1 MIQPIILPA
10 GATLLTERRRGS
22 PSFAFSIWFPVGSRN
37 EAPDERGFVHFA
49 EHMLFKG
56 SHRRDALSL
65 WRAIERTGGYA
76 NGFTERDAMC
86 VYCCVPAADWRLA
99 VSLLSEAAF
108 ASSFP
113 PEEFEKEKQVI
124 LAEIEQVEDD
134 IEETGYDAFLKRFWP
149 GHPASLPIAGCLDE
163 VRAIRR
169 EALVAFCRET
179 LSPSRAIIAVSG
191 DVEAAELADA
201 VDEAIADSLRIAGRP
216 APGAAAAAPGAAAAA
231 ARRLSEPGAP
241 IAKAFRGF
249 TRAPSAQIYYFDAL
263 QIEAPFAG
271 DDFFALSLVNGTL
284 GEASTSRLFQRVRE
298 QLGLAY
304 TVQSSLAFSRTEAV
318 LAIQAVTGNGNFR
331 ACAAAIDEE
340 TDRLFRDG
348 LTEEEFA
355 EAKSRLVGS
364 FALSQ
369 EDPESRVRRLA
380 NWYIEEGY
388 VPGLDEER
396 GRCAALGMDDA
407 ANALRR
413 LACAPRARYAYGSIR
428 AGTARAAALEEL

>member
-10 GATLLTERRRGS
+10 GATLLSERRRGS
-22 PSFAFSIWFPVGSRN
+22 PSFAFSIWFPIGSRN
-37 EAPDERGFVHFA
+37 EAPDQRGFVHFA

-56 SHRRDALSL
+56 SFRRDALSL

-99 VSLLSEAAF
+99 VSLMTEAVF

-113 PEEFEKEKQVI
+113 PEEFEKERQVI

-134 IEETGYDAFLKRFWP
+134 VEETGYDAFLKRFWP
-149 GHPASLPIAGCLDE
+149 GHPASLPIAGSLGE
-163 VRAIRR
+163 VRAIKRDVL
-169 EALVAFCRET
+169 AAFCLEN
-179 LSPSRAIIAVSG
+179 LSPARSIIAVSG
-191 DVEAAELADA
+191 DVEDAPLAAAI
-201 VDEAIADSLRIAGRP
+201 DEAIADSLRIAGRL
-216 APGAAAAAPGAAAAA
+216 ALDGAVQAGEAAE
-231 ARRLSEPGAP
+231 RRTRDPGAP
-241 IAKAFRGF
+241 AAKAFRGF

-263 QIEAPFAG
+263 QMEAPFG
-271 DDFFALSLVNGTL
+271 GSDFFALSLVNGTL

-304 TVQSSLAFSRTEAV
+304 TIQSTLAFSRTEAV

-340 TDRLFRDG
+340 TERLFRDG
-348 LTEEEFA
+348 LGAEEFD
-355 EAKSRLVGS
+355 EAKSRLIGS

-380 NWYIEEGY
+380 NWFIEEGY
-388 VPGLDEER
+388 VPDLEEER
-396 GRCAALGMDDA
+396 GRYAALTMADA
-407 ANALRR
+407 AKALER
-413 LACAPRARYAYGSIR
+413 LASATRARYAYGSIR
-428 AGTARAAALEEL
+428 AGTAKAAALEEL

>member
-10 GATLLTERRRGS
+10 GATLLSERRRGS

-56 SHRRDALSL
+56 SCRRDALSL

-108 ASSFP
+108 APSFP
-113 PEEFEKEKQVI
+113 PEEFDKEKQVI

-134 IEETGYDAFLKRFWP
+134 VEETGYDAFLKHFWP
-149 GHPASLPIAGCLDE
+149 GHPASLPIAGSLDE

-169 EALVAFCRET
+169 EALAAFCRET

-191 DVEAAELADA
+191 DVDADVLAAAA
-201 VDEAIADSLRIAGRP
+201 GEAIADALSFAGRQ
-216 APGAAAAAPGAAAAA
+216 AQGEAG
-231 ARRLSEPGAP
+231 ARRLREPGAP
-241 IAKAFRGF
+241 AAKAFRGF
-249 TRAPSAQIYYFDAL
+249 TRASSAQIYYFDAF

-271 DDFFALSLVNGTL
+271 SDFFALSLVNGIL

-340 TDRLFRDG
+340 TERLFRDG

-388 VPGLDEER
+388 VPDLDEER
-396 GRCAALGMDDA
+396 GRCEALGMDDA
-407 ANALRR
+407 ARALKR
-413 LACAPRARYAYGSIR
+413 LACAARARYAYGSIR
-428 AGTARAAALEEL
+428 AGTARAAALQEL

>member
-1 MIQPIILPA
+1 
-10 GATLLTERRRGS
+10 
-22 PSFAFSIWFPVGSRN
+22 
-37 EAPDERGFVHFA
+37 
-49 EHMLFKG
+49 MLFKG
-56 SHRRDALSL
+56 SYRRDALSL

-99 VSLLSEAAF
+99 VSLMTEAVF

-113 PEEFEKEKQVI
+113 AEEFEKERQVI

-134 IEETGYDAFLKRFWP
+134 VEETGYDAFLKRFWP
-149 GHPASLPIAGCLDE
+149 GHPASLPIAGSLDE
-163 VRAIRR
+163 VKAVKR
-169 EALVAFCRET
+169 EALAAFCQEN

-191 DVEAAELADA
+191 DVEDAPLAAAIDETITDA
-201 VDEAIADSLRIAGRP
+201 LRIAGRL
-216 APGAAAAAPGAAAAA
+216 APGEAAAAPASTQAGGAAAERR
-231 ARRLSEPGAP
+231 AREPGAP
-241 IAKAFRGF
+241 SAKAFRGF

-271 DDFFALSLVNGTL
+271 SDFFALSLVNGTL

-304 TVQSSLAFSRTEAV
+304 TVQSTLAFSRTEVV

-340 TDRLFRDG
+340 TERLFREG
-348 LTEEEFA
+348 LGAEEFD
-355 EAKSRLVGS
+355 EAKSRLIGS

-380 NWYIEEGY
+380 NWFIEEGY
-388 VPGLDEER
+388 VPELEEER
-396 GRCAALGMDDA
+396 GRYAALTMADA
-407 ANALRR
+407 AKALER
-413 LACAPRARYAYGSIR
+413 LACATRARYAYGSIR
-428 AGTARAAALEEL
+428 AGTAKAAALEEL

>member
-1 MIQPIILPA
+1 MIKPIILPA
-10 GATLLTERRRGS
+10 GATLLSERRRGS
-22 PSFAFSIWFPVGSRN
+22 PSFAFSIWFPIGSRN
-37 EAPDERGFVHFA
+37 EAPEERGFVHFA

-56 SHRRDALSL
+56 SFRRDALSL

-86 VYCCVPAADWRLA
+86 LYCCVPSADWRLA
-99 VSLLSEAAF
+99 VSLMVEAAF

-113 PEEFEKEKQVI
+113 PDEFEKERQVV

-149 GHPASLPIAGCLDE
+149 GHPASLPIAGSLDE

-169 EALVAFCRET
+169 DALAAFCREA
-179 LSPSRAIIAVSG
+179 LSPPWAIIAVSG
-191 DVEAAELADA
+191 DVDDAALASAIEEAVED
-201 VDEAIADSLRIAGRP
+201 AGRLAGGFAPP
-216 APGAAAAAPGAAAAA
+216 ARPSAAAGGGPIREPRPPV
-231 ARRLSEPGAP
+231 ARV
-241 IAKAFRGF
+241 FRGY
-249 TRAPSAQIYYFDAL
+249 TRAPSAQIYYFDAAQL
-263 QIEAPFAG
+263 EAPFAAE
-271 DDFFALSLVNGTL
+271 DFFALSLVNGTL

-304 TVQSSLAFSRTEAV
+304 TVQSSIAFSKTEAV
-318 LAIQAVTGNGNFR
+318 LAIQAVTGNGHFR

-348 LTEEEFA
+348 LGEGEFA
-355 EAKSRLVGS
+355 EAKSRLTGG

-380 NWYIEEGY
+380 NWFIEEGY
-388 VPGLDEER
+388 VPDVEEER
-396 GRCAALGMDDA
+396 ARYAALTMDDA
-407 ANALRR
+407 ARAIRR

>member
-10 GATLLTERRRGS
+10 GSTLLSERRRGS
-22 PSFAFSIWFPVGSRN
+22 PSFAFSIWFPIGSRN

-56 SHRRDALSL
+56 GFRRDALSL

-86 VYCCVPAADWRLA
+86 LYCCLPAPDWRLA
-99 VSLLSEAAF
+99 VSLMVEAAF

-113 PEEFEKEKQVI
+113 PEEFEKERQVI

-134 IEETGYDAFLKRFWP
+134 VEETGYDAFLKRFWP
-149 GHPASLPIAGCLDE
+149 GHPASLPIAGSLDE
-163 VRAIRR
+163 VGAIRR
-169 EALVAFCRET
+169 DALAAFCRDT
-179 LSPSRAIIAVSG
+179 LIPSRAIIAVSG
-191 DVEAAELADA
+191 DVESAPLAAAI
-201 VDEAIADSLRIAGRP
+201 DEAISDALRIAGRP
-216 APGAAAAAPGAAAAA
+216 AAVAMP
-231 ARRLSEPGAP
+231 RLSEPGAP
-241 IAKAFRGF
+241 VAKAFRGF

-271 DDFFALSLVNGTL
+271 DDFFALSLVNGIL

-304 TVQSSLAFSRTEAV
+304 TVQSSISFSRTEAL
-318 LAIQAVTGNGNFR
+318 LAIQAITGNGNFR
-331 ACAAAIDEE
+331 ACAAAIDQE
-340 TDRLFRDG
+340 TERLFTEG
-348 LTEEEFA
+348 LGEEEFA
-355 EAKSRLVGS
+355 EAKSRLIGS

-380 NWYIEEGY
+380 NWFIEEGY
-388 VPGLDEER
+388 IPDLAEER
-396 GRCAALGMDDA
+396 ESYAALAMDSA
-407 ANALRR
+407 AKALER
-413 LACAPRARYAYGSIR
+413 LARATRARYAYGSIR
-428 AGTARAAALEEL
+428 AGTAKAAALEEL

>member
-10 GATLLTERRRGS
+10 GATLLSERRRGS
-22 PSFAFSIWFPVGSRN
+22 PSFAFSIWFPIGSRN

-56 SHRRDALSL
+56 SFRRDALSL

-86 VYCCVPAADWRLA
+86 LYCCVPSPDWRLA
-99 VSLLSEAAF
+99 VSLMAEAAF

-113 PEEFEKEKQVI
+113 VEEFEKERQVV

-134 IEETGYDAFLKRFWP
+134 VEETGYDAFLKRFWP
-149 GHPASLPIAGCLDE
+149 GHPASLPIAGSLDE

-169 EALVAFCRET
+169 DALAAFCRET

-191 DVEAAELADA
+191 DVDAALLSAAIDESIAEA
-201 VDEAIADSLRIAGRP
+201 LRIAGRP
-216 APGAAAAAPGAAAAA
+216 AAGAAAAMP
-231 ARRLSEPGAP
+231 RLSEPGAP

-249 TRAPSAQIYYFDAL
+249 TRAPSAQIYYFDAA

-271 DDFFALSLVNGTL
+271 GEFFALSLVNGAL

-304 TVQSSLAFSRTEAV
+304 TVQSSISFSRTEAL

-331 ACAAAIDEE
+331 ACAAAIDQE
-340 TDRLFRDG
+340 TERLFSEG
-348 LTEEEFA
+348 LGEEEFA
-355 EAKSRLVGS
+355 EAKSRLIGS

-380 NWYIEEGY
+380 NWFIEEGY
-388 VPGLDEER
+388 VPELDEER
-396 GRCAALGMDDA
+396 VRCAALAMDDA
-407 ANALRR
+407 AKALKR
-413 LACAPRARYAYGSIR
+413 LARATRARYAYGSIR
-428 AGTARAAALEEL
+428 AGTAKAAALEEL

>member
-10 GATLLTERRRGS
+10 GATLLSERRRGS
-22 PSFAFSIWFPVGSRN
+22 PSFAFSIWFPIGSRN

-56 SHRRDALSL
+56 SFRRDALSL

-76 NGFTERDAMC
+76 NGFTERDAMS

-99 VSLLSEAAF
+99 VSLMTEAAF

-113 PEEFEKEKQVI
+113 AEEFEKERQVI

-134 IEETGYDAFLKRFWP
+134 VEETGYDAFLKRFWP
-149 GHPASLPIAGCLDE
+149 GHPASLPIAGSLDE
-163 VRAIRR
+163 VRAIKR
-169 EALVAFCRET
+169 EALAAFCREA
-179 LSPSRAIIAVSG
+179 LAPSRAIIAVSG
-191 DVEAAELADA
+191 DVETAQLAAAI
-201 VDEAIADSLRIAGRP
+201 DEAIADSLRIAGKP
-216 APGAAAAAPGAAAAA
+216 AAGAADAP
-231 ARRLSEPGAP
+231 RLIEPSAP
-241 IAKAFRGF
+241 AAKAFRGF

-263 QIEAPFAG
+263 QIEAPFVG
-271 DDFFALSLVNGTL
+271 NDFFALSLVNGTL

-331 ACAAAIDEE
+331 ACAAAIEEE
-340 TDRLFRDG
+340 TERLFREG
-348 LTEEEFA
+348 LGGEEFA
-355 EAKSRLVGS
+355 EAKSRLIGS

-380 NWYIEEGY
+380 NWFIEEGY
-388 VPGLDEER
+388 VPELDEER
-396 GRCAALGMDDA
+396 ERYAALAMDDA
-407 ANALRR
+407 ANALER
-413 LACAPRARYAYGSIR
+413 LACATRARYAYGSIR
-428 AGTARAAALEEL
+428 ATTARAAALEEL